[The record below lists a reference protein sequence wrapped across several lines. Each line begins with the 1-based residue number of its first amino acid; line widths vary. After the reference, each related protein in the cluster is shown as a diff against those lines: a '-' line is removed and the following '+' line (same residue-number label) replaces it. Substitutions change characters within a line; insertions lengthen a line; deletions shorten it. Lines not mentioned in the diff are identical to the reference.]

1 MDKIEKV
8 REIFSQQL
16 NKPVEEITDDK
27 EILKDLGADSLDVVE
42 MLMAMETEFNISIP
56 AEEATGIK
64 TVGDVIKII
73 ESK

>member
-42 MLMAMETEFNISIP
+42 MLMAMETEFDISIP